1 MSTEVRVPPLPESV
15 ADATVLDWHKAPGD
29 PVRRDETLVDLETDK
44 VVLEVPAPAD
54 GTLEA
59 IRAASGEVVQ
69 AGQVLATLAEG
80 AAVPAPTP
88 GEGLSAAPSSEPAAA
103 LSEAPPVAP
112 EAEAPP
118 MAPAARRLVKELR
131 LDPAAIQG
139 SGKHGRI
146 LKSDVMRHLDQ
157 REEGLPE
164 RDLEVPVGA
173 VEDRPERRVPMTRL
187 RASIARHLMQ
197 AQHEAALLTTFNE
210 VDMQP
215 VMDLRKRHQAAFQE
229 RHGIKLGFM
238 SFFVKAAV
246 EALKAFPALNAS
258 VDGETIVYHG
268 YYDIGIAIAAPR
280 GLVVPV
286 LRDADRLGFAAI
298 EQAIADYAAR
308 AREGRLALADLQ
320 GGTFSIT
327 NGGVFGSL
335 LSTPIVNPPQS
346 AILGMHAIKERP
358 VAEDGEVVIRPM
370 MYLALTYD
378 HRLVDGAEAVRFLV
392 HIKET
397 LEDPSRLLLEL

>member
-298 EQAIADYAAR
+298 EQAIADYAAK

-358 VAEDGEVVIRPM
+358 VAEEGEVVIRPM